1 VSSLLAPDGFAGA
14 DPSSPVRGV
23 REALERRRARAHGHV
38 YAVVRWAG
46 AGIFA
51 AVFVTLLVT
60 LFDQASAALGHM
72 GIAILWTGWNPAK
85 NQYGAGVFIVGTLLT
100 TLVALV
106 VAVPIGIGTAVLLSE
121 LAPRWIAAPFTLM
134 VEFLAAVPSIVVGLW
149 GLIVLTPLFATH
161 VEPFLKKVPL
171 LNVLFHGTAYGASV
185 LLAGVVLAVM
195 ILPTIVALSRV
206 AMSGVAVADREAGL
220 ALGATRWQVVSK
232 AVVPGA
238 RRGIRASITLAMGR
252 ALGEAIAVALVIGNN
267 TSLPHSLLSPG
278 ATLGSAIVNSF
289 SEATPGSL
297 EKSGVVALV
306 VVLLAISVLVNAGGQ
321 LLLRA
326 RKPGLPPRGP
336 VTESASPIMPTV
348 PGVPDTAGTTT

>member
-1 VSSLLAPDGFAGA
+1 VSSLSAPGAFAGA
-14 DPSSPVRGV
+14 DPWSPVSGV
-23 REALERRRARAHGHV
+23 REALERRRARTHGRV
-38 YAVVRWAG
+38 YALVRWAG

-51 AVFVTLLVT
+51 ALFVTLLVT

-72 GIAILWTGWNPAK
+72 GISILWTGWNPAR

-106 VAVPIGIGTAVLLSE
+106 IAVPVGIGTAVLLSE
-121 LAPRWIAAPFTLM
+121 LAPRWIAAPLTLM

-149 GLIVLTPLFATH
+149 GLIVLTPLFANH
-161 VEPFLKKVPL
+161 VEPFLKTVPG
-171 LNVLFHGTAYGASV
+171 LNALFHGPAYGASL
-185 LLAGVVLAVM
+185 LLAGVVLAIM

-206 AMSGVAVADREAGL
+206 AMSGVALADREAGL

-238 RRGIRASITLAMGR
+238 RRGIRASVTLAMGR

-289 SEATPGSL
+289 SEANPGSL

-306 VVLLAISVLVNAGGQ
+306 VVLLAISVLVNVGGQ

-326 RKPGLPPRGP
+326 HKPAALPRGP
-336 VTESASPIMPTV
+336 VDQPASPIAPVV
-348 PGVPDTAGTTT
+348 PGAPNTAGAAT

>member
-1 VSSLLAPDGFAGA
+1 VSALSAPGTHPGA
-14 DPSSPVRGV
+14 DPWAPVHGV
-23 REALERRRARAHGHV
+23 REALERRRARTHGRI

-51 AVFVTLLVT
+51 AVFVTLVVT

-72 GIAILWTGWNPAK
+72 GVSILWTGWNPAK
-85 NQYGAGVFIVGTLLT
+85 NQFGAGVFIVSTLLT
-100 TLVALV
+100 TLMALV
-106 VAVPIGIGTAVLLSE
+106 IAVPIGSGTAVLLSE
-121 LAPRWIAAPFTLM
+121 LAPRWIAAPFTML
-134 VEFLAAVPSIVVGLW
+134 VEFLAAIPSIVVGLW
-149 GLIVLTPLFATH
+149 GLIVLTPLFANH
-161 VEPFLKKVPL
+161 IEPFLKKVPVAS
-171 LNVLFHGTAYGASV
+171 VLFHGPAYGASV

-195 ILPTIVALSRV
+195 VLPTIVALSRV

-267 TSLPHSLLSPG
+267 TAIPHSLLSPG

-289 SEATPGSL
+289 SEANPGSL
-297 EKSGVVALV
+297 ERSGVVALV

-326 RKPGLPPRGP
+326 RQPTPPPRGP
-336 VTESASPIMPTV
+336 ALDPASLATGETGAPT
-348 PGVPDTAGTTT
+348 